1 MLAVRGLTAGYGDV
15 QVLRGVDLGVAPGE
29 IVALVG
35 ANGAGKSTLL
45 KCVSGVVA
53 PAAGTI
59 QLDGQS
65 IAGLPPARIVRLGIA
80 HVPEGRQIFSRLT
93 VADNLMLGAYSQLS
107 QLTHAD
113 LAARTA
119 EVCGVFPALAPRLAE
134 EASLLSGGQQQMLAI
149 ARGLM
154 AHPRFLL
161 LDEPSLGLA
170 PVLVAEI
177 FDVLRGLREAGTGLL
192 IVEQNARLSLAI
204 ADRGYVLETGRI
216 VLAGTGHDL
225 ARTPEVIHRYLGV
238 GAEARVEADGRET
251 AAALAAR
258 LKEVLGKSTPRED
271 SRRPGAERRRP

>member
-1 MLAVRGLTAGYGDV
+1 MLAVRGLTAGYGDAR
-15 QVLRGVDLGVAPGE
+15 VLRGVDLDVAPGE

-45 KCVSGVVA
+45 KCLSGLVA
-53 PAAGTI
+53 PAGGTI
-59 QLDGQS
+59 ALGGRS

-93 VADNLMLGAYSQLS
+93 VADNLMLGAYGEIRHLGREG
-107 QLTHAD
+107 LE
-113 LAARTA
+113 ARRA
-119 EVCGVFPALAPRLAE
+119 EVCGIFPALLPRLAQ

-154 AHPRFLL
+154 ARPRVLL

-177 FDVLRGLREAGTGLL
+177 FAVLRDLRAAGVGLL
-192 IVEQNARLSLAI
+192 IVEQNARLSLAA
-204 ADRGYVLETGRI
+204 ADRGYVLESGRV
-216 VLAGTGHDL
+216 VLTGTGSDL

-238 GAEARVEADGRET
+238 GAARIEGDGHEA

-258 LKEVLGKSTPRED
+258 LKSIFGEDAPRED
-271 SRRPGAERRRP
+271 SPPPRAEGGAS

>member
-1 MLAVRGLTAGYGDV
+1 MLAVRGLTAGYGNV
-15 QVLRGVDLGVAPGE
+15 PVLRGVDLDVAPGE
-29 IVALVG
+29 IVALVS

-45 KCVSGVVA
+45 KCISGLLT

-59 QLDGQS
+59 QLDRRS
-65 IAGLPPARIVRLGIA
+65 IAGRPPARIVAMGIA

-93 VADNLMLGAYSQLS
+93 VADNLMLGAYSGLRR
-107 QLTHAD
+107 LTRAD
-113 LAARTA
+113 LAASTA
-119 EVCGVFPALAPRLAE
+119 HVCGVFPALSPRLAYE
-134 EASLLSGGQQQMLAI
+134 DSLLSGGQQQMLAI

-154 AHPRFLL
+154 ARPRLLL

-177 FDVLRGLREAGTGLL
+177 FDVLRGLREAGVGLL

-216 VLAGTGHDL
+216 VLAGTGQEL

-238 GAEARVEADGRET
+238 GAARVEAEGREA

-258 LKEVLGKSTPRED
+258 LRAVLGEDDRRED
-271 SRRPGAERRRP
+271 SRPPRAERRRS

>member
-1 MLAVRGLTAGYGDV
+1 MLAVRGLTAGYGDA
-15 QVLRGVDLGVAPGE
+15 QVLRAVDLDVAPGE

-45 KCVSGVVA
+45 KCISGLLA

-59 QLDGQS
+59 ELDGRA
-65 IAGLPPARIVRLGIA
+65 IAGLPPARIVPLGIA
-80 HVPEGRQIFSRLT
+80 HVPEGRQIFSRLS
-93 VADNLMLGAYSQLS
+93 VADNLMLGAYSVLGR
-107 QLTHAD
+107 LTRED

-154 AHPRFLL
+154 AHPRLLL

-177 FDVLRGLREAGTGLL
+177 FGVLRRLREAGAGLL

-216 VLAGTGHDL
+216 VLAGTGRDL
-225 ARTPEVIHRYLGV
+225 ARNPEVIHRYLGV
-238 GAEARVEADGRET
+238 GADARVEADGRET

-258 LKEVLGKSTPRED
+258 LRTVLGGQARRED
-271 SRRPGAERRRP
+271 SQRPGTEGGGP